1 MAYGKECPVCGAMV
15 DNNEFDYTRGICKD
29 CSDEQDRKDQRQ
41 IAISKLMRSKCEQ
54 MVLEVQGNMNIILKS
69 LHIENFK
76 GIKNLDVS
84 FGSKTKIKGQN
95 ASGKTTVFDAFTFLL
110 FNKNSAGEEK
120 FNVRPLDADGNRIDN
135 VEIKVSAVLDVD
147 GKKVEL
153 SKVQKQ
159 NWVKKRGTD
168 TPVLQGNVNSF
179 EIDGYPKSEADYKA
193 CISSLVNED
202 LFKMLTNPQYFSN
215 MKWKDQRDILM
226 KFVSD
231 VSDVELAQ
239 SNPEFADL
247 IPELEKAPSTD
258 DIQKKFAKALSEWK
272 KTQAEIPVRIDELS
286 KSLVQIDVA
295 EQELAKTDLERR
307 IAEID
312 AKIKDAGSAISD
324 LQSEEMKLQFDM
336 SGIMQ
341 TMNRELS
348 EKRRKLDDAK
358 YEASQLFADANKKIS
373 VNEKQIVENKA
384 SIETAEK
391 KRSELG
397 AEYNAEKAKVFD
409 ETPYLFHEEEW
420 QFDENS
426 TICKSCGQVLPA
438 DRIEQIK
445 ADFEARKAKEKERL
459 KKCLENEKEDFA
471 IQKNSN
477 LEEIKAKGFKQ
488 KHIIEDLI
496 AKNEQLQTET
506 ETLKKQEQD
515 AIAKQNELAKQ
526 LEELPKEADYSQ
538 NPEYVKLKAR
548 HDEVIAQ
555 IDSMKSSDDA
565 SEVFKEERKGLVA
578 ELDSVKAEIAK
589 ASKNIEIEERIGEL
603 EEEQKEVGQKV
614 ADQEKMLYL
623 LESFIRSKMTKIS
636 DSINQHFEMVDF
648 LLFKMQ
654 LNGGMTETCECMYKG
669 VPYSSLNAAAKIQ
682 CGLDIIRSLSKLYDV
697 YCPVFIDNRESC
709 TNIPD
714 MNCQTISLYV
724 DEKCEELSIES

>member
-1 MAYGKECPVCGAMV
+1 M
-15 DNNEFDYTRGICKD
+15 
-29 CSDEQDRKDQRQ
+29 Q
-41 IAISKLMRSKCEQ
+41 IK
-54 MVLEVQGNMNIILKS
+54 LKS

-76 GIKNLDVS
+76 GIKLLDVA
-84 FGSKTKIKGQN
+84 FGDKTKIKGQN
-95 ASGKTTVFDAFTFLL
+95 AAGKTTIFDSFTWLL
-110 FNKNSAGEEK
+110 FNKNSAGDEK
-120 FNVRPLDADGNRIDN
+120 FNLRPLDADGNPIHN
-135 VEIKVSAVLDVD
+135 VEIKVVAVLEVD
-147 GKKVEL
+147 GKDVEL
-153 SKVQKQ
+153 TKIQKEK
-159 NWVKKRGTD
+159 WVKKRGSD
-168 TPVLQGNVNSF
+168 TSELQGNVNSF

-193 CISSLVNED
+193 YISGLVAED

-258 DIQKKFAKALSEWK
+258 DIQKKFSKALSEWK
-272 KTQAEIPVRIDELS
+272 KKQVEIPVRIDELS

-295 EQELAKTDLERR
+295 EQELAKNDLERR
-307 IAEID
+307 ISEID
-312 AKIKDAGSAISD
+312 AKIKDAGSAVSD
-324 LQSEEMKLQFDM
+324 LQSEEMQLQFDM

-348 EKRRKLDDAK
+348 NKRSDIDADLLGCKTELDHFKATIP
-358 YEASQLFADANKKIS
+358 LR
-373 VNEKQIVENKA
+373 EKQIESNKSA
-384 SIETAEK
+384 IESAEK

-397 AEYNAEKAKVFD
+397 TEYNAEKAKAFD
-409 ETPYLFHEEEW
+409 ETPYLFREEEW

-438 DRIEQIK
+438 DKIEQIK
-445 ADFEARKAKEKERL
+445 ADFEARKARAKADSESRL
-459 KKCLENEKEDFA
+459 DDMRVSFAKKRKKALED
-471 IQKNSN
+471 
-477 LEEIKAKGFKQ
+477 IKAKGFEQ
-488 KHIIEDLI
+488 KHIIEDLT
-496 AKNEQLQTET
+496 AKNEQLQTEI
-506 ETLKKQEQD
+506 ETLKKQEKD

-538 NPEYVKLKAR
+538 NEEYVKLKAR
-548 HDEVIAQ
+548 HDEVTAQ
-555 IDSMKSSDDA
+555 IESMKSSDDA
-565 SEVFKEERKGLVA
+565 SEVFKEERKALVA
-578 ELDSVKAEIAK
+578 ELDSVKAEIDK

-603 EEEQKEVGQKV
+603 EAEQKEVGQKV

-623 LESFIRSKMTKIS
+623 LEQFIRAKMMKIS
-636 DSINQHFEMVDF
+636 DFINQHFKMVDF

-654 LNGGMTETCECMYKG
+654 LNGGMTETCECMYNG

-724 DEKCEELSIES
+724 DEKCKEMKVEVE